1 MIDIEP
7 TNPYGILDT
16 IIFFKETKLEIG
28 LSTKNEAPVIKTS
41 PPRMLHTMVFWAKH
55 RVRSRVLAW
64 VATVVC
70 LLSLDYLLFHMDTSS
85 NNDATFSLLVH
96 LQFESQ
102 PYLDQF
108 LSDIGP
114 LLEYVEHHEPQTTL
128 YKVMISDKDP
138 LKVMLLERYR
148 NKETAYLQIHKSSK
162 IFQEFRPKLA
172 KLIEEKHVEMQGE
185 SYIDYVG

>member
-1 MIDIEP
+1 
-7 TNPYGILDT
+7 
-16 IIFFKETKLEIG
+16 
-28 LSTKNEAPVIKTS
+28 
-41 PPRMLHTMVFWAKH
+41 MVLFSKH

-64 VATVVC
+64 VATVVG
-70 LLSLDYLLFHMDTSS
+70 LLSLDYLLFHSMDTTS
-85 NNDATFSLLVH
+85 NVATFSLLVH

-102 PYLDQF
+102 VYLDQF
-108 LSDIGP
+108 LTDIGP

-148 NKETAYLQIHKSSK
+148 DKETAYLQIHKSSK
-162 IFQEFRPKLA
+162 LFQEFRPKLA
-172 KLIEEKHVEMQGE
+172 KLIEEKHVAMQGE